1 MVHRT
6 SGPNRAPV
14 RALFP
19 PGHHAMDAQ
28 RHKSPESPVQ
38 PKHQSGATA
47 IEFAFVL
54 PLLIALT
61 YALFVYSYVY
71 VVYESINFAA
81 QQGAEAAVAVDPGVD
96 DVAGLITVRAQ
107 TTIASVLDWLPE
119 SQRAA
124 SIGPNG
130 SAVLV
135 TFCSPSG
142 GGGQYCPAVETGAT
156 PVVVRINFPL
166 LAPNLF
172 PVLELPL
179 IGTVPPLPAAIVGVG
194 VVLIPGQI

>member
-1 MVHRT
+1 M
-6 SGPNRAPV
+6 SGVGLVASTRGSVVAEGMSDGDGNWSII
-14 RALFP
+14 L
-19 PGHHAMDAQ
+19 
-28 RHKSPESPVQ
+28 PVQ
-38 PKHQSGATA
+38 TEGSH
-47 IEFAFVL
+47 
-54 PLLIALT
+54 
-61 YALFVYSYVY
+61 SYT
-71 VVYESINFAA
+71 
-81 QQGAEAAVAVDPGVD
+81 AVAVDPGVD